1 MTKKRILV
9 IEDNPVN
16 RKLMR
21 VLIAMADLEVLEAAE
36 AETGIALA
44 RERRPD
50 LILMD
55 IQLPGMD
62 GLDATRVI
70 KSDPDLEGIAVVAVT
85 SFAMAGDE
93 EKAREAGCSGYI
105 TKPINTRTF
114 VTEISKYMAQG
125 RD

>member
-9 IEDNPVN
+9 IEDNPIN

-55 IQLPGMD
+55 VQLPGMD
-62 GLDATRVI
+62 GLDATRLI
-70 KSDPDLEGIAVVAVT
+70 KSNPDLAGIAVVAVT

-93 EKAREAGCSGYI
+93 EKARAAGCSGYI

-114 VTEISKYMAQG
+114 IREISKFMTQG
-125 RD
+125 RE